1 MRFLTAVLVG
11 LGGVCL
17 AAGDAAA
24 QPSTRLGQPAVM
36 RVLDADGNGVI
47 SAGELATA
55 GESLK
60 KLDAD
65 GNGEISP
72 AELFGGRR
80 RGPGVLPS
88 VGSGSNSLEKP
99 PLPKDDFEQ
108 RVLGVLK
115 DMDENQRAGN
125 MNVPLND
132 GRLLRLLVEAIDA
145 KNVVEIGTSNGFSG
159 TWMALALKRT
169 GGKLTTFEI
178 DHQRAELARKNF
190 ARAGV
195 ADIVTLIEGDAHEEV
210 TKLKGPIDLVFIDA
224 DKPGYP
230 DYLTKL
236 LPLVRPGGL
245 IIGHNM
251 NRPAPD
257 PKYIEMIT
265 TNPELETLFFHM
277 SDAGIA
283 VSLKKR

>member
-1 MRFLTAVLVG
+1 MRYLTAVLVG
-11 LGGVCL
+11 LGGMFL
-17 AAGDAAA
+17 AVSHAAA
-24 QPSTRLGQPAVM
+24 QPPAGAGQPAVL
-36 RVLDADGNGVI
+36 RALDLDRNGVI
-47 SAGELATA
+47 SAEELNKAADSLRKLDANGDGELAVV
-55 GESLK
+55 
-60 KLDAD
+60 
-65 GNGEISP
+65 
-72 AELFGGRR
+72 ELLGARR
-80 RGPGVLPS
+80 RRPGAQPANT
-88 VGSGSNSLEKP
+88 SGVNTLEKA

-132 GRLLRLLVEAIDA
+132 GRFLRLLVEAIDA

-178 DHQRAELARKNF
+178 DHGRAELARKNF

-195 ADIVTLIEGDAHEEV
+195 SDIITLIEGDAHEEV

-245 IIGHNM
+245 IVGHNM
-251 NRPAPD
+251 NRPSPD
-257 PKYIEMIT
+257 PKYVEMIT
-265 TNPELETLFFHM
+265 TNPDLETLFFHM
-277 SDAGIA
+277 NDAGIA